1 MRDGIERFV
10 ATARRIAVLL
20 VILCAFLLLLASAP
34 AAGAAS
40 APVPASASVPASAP
54 AQLVRW
60 DGRWLENVSGGRCRA
75 QVLMEGPQGPRSRVY
90 LLAPGE
96 RKNVAGREGERA
108 VSVRAWAL

>member
-10 ATARRIAVLL
+10 ATACRIAVLL

-40 APVPASASVPASAP
+40 APVPASAP